1 MRTMYRFKLLFLLIV
16 ACLSTMT
23 VDAQEVTSH
32 ANLVDSVEALNA
44 SCPIFYGSDWGIN
57 SITMV
62 GNNYSLVD
70 IGVPA
75 SLSMVL
81 NTLTQNSD
89 NVKQMWI
96 KQLESFGVQWKHL
109 VNLMVENNCRIIVN
123 FRPKESEE
131 TALVTFLPTD
141 FQK

>member
-1 MRTMYRFKLLFLLIV
+1 MYKFKLLFLLIV
-16 ACLSTMT
+16 TWLSTMT
-23 VDAQEVTSH
+23 VNGQEATPHV
-32 ANLVDSVEALNA
+32 NLVDSVEALNA
-44 SCPIFYGSDWGIN
+44 SCPISFGGDWGIN

-81 NTLTQNSD
+81 NTLTRNSD
-89 NVKQMWI
+89 NVKQMWV
-96 KQLESFGVQWKHL
+96 KQLESFGKQWKHL
-109 VNLMVENNCRIIVN
+109 VNLMVENDCRIIVN
-123 FRPKESEE
+123 LRPKDSEE